1 MKIFSARETELLREL
16 DGLELAGFWRR
27 AVAFLIDCFLMAVLL
42 SVLTTLGF
50 NGLQNLRQMWG
61 NSGPTEYHLPVVKE
75 LRVPITHGGMKLQ
88 LIDIEGNEVIRVAA
102 TVVVPVLYCGIFLWA
117 GKGRTPGKRLLK
129 IRVVSLAHRHITLWH
144 AVERA
149 LGYGA
154 AALELGFGFVQF
166 FIHPYRRC
174 AQDRLAETIVVTEP
188 SYQSLQQKLSQQQVA
203 DDLLHSPPQVV
214 APAETRTPNWHRANK
229 IAPRRVRMEGGD
241 SGNSAGEKKPCPTK
255 KQKNPLDSDRPSH
268 GRH

>member
-1 MKIFSARETELLREL
+1 MKLFSARETELLREL
-16 DGLELAGFWRR
+16 DGLELAGFWQR

-50 NGLQNLRQMWG
+50 NGLQNLRQMRG
-61 NSGPTEYHLPVVKE
+61 NSGPAGYHLPVVKE
-75 LRVPITHGGMKLQ
+75 LRVPMIHGGMNVQ
-88 LIDIEGNEVIRVAA
+88 LINIEGNEVIHVAA
-102 TVVVPVLYCGIFLWA
+102 TVVVPVLYCGVFLWA

-174 AQDRLAETIVVTEP
+174 AQDRLAETIVVTER
-188 SYQSLQQKLSQQQVA
+188 SYQALQQKLSQQVA
-203 DDLLHSPPQVV
+203 DDLLESPP
-214 APAETRTPNWHRANK
+214 H
-229 IAPRRVRMEGGD
+229 IA
-241 SGNSAGEKKPCPTK
+241 
-255 KQKNPLDSDRPSH
+255 
-268 GRH
+268 

>member
-16 DGLELAGFWRR
+16 DGLELAGFWQR

-42 SVLTTLGF
+42 SVLTTLGLY
-50 NGLQNLRQMWG
+50 GWQHLRQMQG
-61 NSGPTEYHLPVVKE
+61 NSGPSEYHLPVVKE
-75 LRVPITHGGMKLQ
+75 LPVPMIHGGMKLQ
-88 LIDIEGNEVIRVAA
+88 LINIEGNEVIHVAA
-102 TVVVPVLYCGIFLWA
+102 TVVVPVLYCGVLLWA

-129 IRVVSLAHRHITLWH
+129 IRVVSLAHRHITFWH

-174 AQDRLAETIVVTEP
+174 AQDRLAETIVVTER
-188 SYQSLQQKLSQQQVA
+188 SYQALQQKLSQQQVA
-203 DDLLHSPPQVV
+203 NDSLESPPHIAKDTRLHS
-214 APAETRTPNWHRANK
+214 
-229 IAPRRVRMEGGD
+229 RRE
-241 SGNSAGEKKPCPTK
+241 
-255 KQKNPLDSDRPSH
+255 
-268 GRH
+268 

>member
-16 DGLELAGFWRR
+16 DGLELAEFWQR

-42 SVLTTLGF
+42 SVLMTLGL
-50 NGLQNLRQMWG
+50 NGWQHHRQMHG
-61 NSGPTEYHLPVVKE
+61 NAGPAEYHLPVVKE
-75 LRVPITHGGMKLQ
+75 LPVRGGMNLQ
-88 LIDIEGNEVIRVAA
+88 IINIEGNEVIHVAA
-102 TVVVPVLYCGIFLWA
+102 TVVVPVLYCGVLLWT

-129 IRVVSLAHRHITLWH
+129 IRVVSLAHRHITFWH

-174 AQDRLAETIVVTEP
+174 AQDRLAETIVVTERG
-188 SYQSLQQKLSQQQVA
+188 YQALQQKLSQQQVA
-203 DDLLHSPPQVV
+203 DDSL
-214 APAETRTPNWHRANK
+214 E
-229 IAPRRVRMEGGD
+229 
-241 SGNSAGEKKPCPTK
+241 
-255 KQKNPLDSDRPSH
+255 PLPH
-268 GRH
+268 IT

>member
-16 DGLELAGFWRR
+16 EGLELAGFWQR

-42 SVLTTLGF
+42 SVLMTLEL
-50 NGLQNLRQMWG
+50 NGWQHLRQMHG
-61 NSGPTEYHLPVVKE
+61 NSGPAEYHLPVVKE
-75 LRVPITHGGMKLQ
+75 LPIGGMKLQ
-88 LIDIEGNEVIRVAA
+88 LINIEGNEVIHVAA
-102 TVVVPVLYCGIFLWA
+102 TVVVPVLYCGVLLWA

-129 IRVVSLAHRHITLWH
+129 IRVVSLAHRHITFWH

-174 AQDRLAETIVVTEP
+174 AQDRLAETIVVTER
-188 SYQSLQQKLSQQQVA
+188 SYQALQQKLSQQQVA
-203 DDLLHSPPQVV
+203 NDSVPAIHSEGY
-214 APAETRTPNWHRANK
+214 APAQQA
-229 IAPRRVRMEGGD
+229 
-241 SGNSAGEKKPCPTK
+241 
-255 KQKNPLDSDRPSH
+255 
-268 GRH
+268 